1 MKSVKEPKEVL
12 KKDLIANSLYN
23 NENLKTK
30 IKFHERK
37 TFCTIKKFLKN
48 FHCIFLS
55 MILSDSV
62 FKKIKKILATRI
74 LKILEECKY
83 ISQEKKMHR
92 YITNDLKISSDHY
105 DRE

>member
-1 MKSVKEPKEVL
+1 MMMKLNGCFLTEDVLPLDNYNEICERTKEVL
-12 KKDLIANSLYN
+12 EKDLIANSLYN

-55 MILSDSV
+55 MILSDSG
-62 FKKIKKILATRI
+62 FKKIKK
-74 LKILEECKY
+74 KY
-83 ISQEKKMHR
+83 
-92 YITNDLKISSDHY
+92 
-105 DRE
+105 